1 MKKKNSHL
9 PEFLLGLVGVVL
21 IGTALYHILPDY
33 LDNRKSADTYQT
45 LEEKFLKIQ
54 EADSDEVAT
63 DTIETAGETA
73 KTDKTAAEKNG
84 STITTENVT
93 EPTTEDSREEKKDW
107 WFTDVTVAFDELKK
121 ENEEIIG
128 WLRFDDAEDLHISYP
143 VLYSG
148 DDEKYLRSD
157 IYGEEHIAGSIFLE
171 GKNKPDFS
179 DYYAVIYGHN
189 MRDGSMFGDLDL
201 YKETDFW
208 KNILILR
215 CIQRPKRTATRFS
228 PARWRPCQETSSTSA
243 ISREKNTKTL
253 STSSWRI
260 P

>member
-1 MKKKNSHL
+1 M
-9 PEFLLGLVGVVL
+9 VL
-21 IGTALYHILPDY
+21 IGTVLYHILPDY

-54 EADSDEVAT
+54 EADSDEAAA

-93 EPTTEDSREEKKDW
+93 ETTTEDSREEIKDW
-107 WFTDVTVAFDELKK
+107 WFTDVSVAFDELKK

-157 IYGEEHIAGSIFLE
+157 IYEEEHIAGSIFLE

-179 DYYAVIYGHN
+179 DYYAVIYDHN

-215 CIQRPKRTATRFS
+215 CIQRPKRTATRS
-228 PARWRPCQETSSTSA
+228 SLARWTPYQETSSTSA

>member
-1 MKKKNSHL
+1 M
-9 PEFLLGLVGVVL
+9 
-21 IGTALYHILPDY
+21 
-33 LDNRKSADTYQT
+33 
-45 LEEKFLKIQ
+45 
-54 EADSDEVAT
+54 
-63 DTIETAGETA
+63 
-73 KTDKTAAEKNG
+73 
-84 STITTENVT
+84 
-93 EPTTEDSREEKKDW
+93 
-107 WFTDVTVAFDELKK
+107 TVAFDELKK

-179 DYYAVIYGHN
+179 DCYAVIYGHN